1 MVSLYAWGKGE
12 NAFNT
17 TPLCSP
23 SRASILTGVYAHR
36 HGVLNNHTPWTGRIP
51 TFLETAGVPVP
62 FRMQGRSLLP
72 LLRDP
77 GASGRKAFLLE
88 FWRYFP
94 ENTPSYVGVRTER
107 YKYIRF
113 ERGRPRW
120 LFDLKE
126 DPGELRN
133 LYGTAEGAR
142 VEPGLEALLQKF
154 RGPGNTRS

>member
-1 MVSLYAWGKGE
+1 
-12 NAFNT
+12 
-17 TPLCSP
+17 
-23 SRASILTGVYAHR
+23 
-36 HGVLNNHTPWTGRIP
+36 
-51 TFLETAGVPVP
+51 
-62 FRMQGRSLLP
+62 MQGRSLLP